1 MNALMEE
8 AQADDIEVPEALA
21 EIPLLGDTAVAVI
34 NAINFIGNVGAD
46 MTPAVREQAEQ
57 SVVAAVIVTQIAQF
71 SAQTAVASAV
81 TTSSNATSRVRK

>member
-1 MNALMEE
+1 
-8 AQADDIEVPEALA
+8 
-21 EIPLLGDTAVAVI
+21 
-34 NAINFIGNVGAD
+34 